1 MVYETG
7 EYFAQDGGLNYSAV
21 LKHFREQVSGRQEP
35 QFLQA
40 NPRTALEKRQHQ
52 MHDTL
57 VLIDTA
63 AKGMQGKKGLEDT
76 PKITVVEPV
85 EAVTK
90 RAVGDLEQEAR
101 ELRTSRPPPKRVV
114 PPKRSHSSA
123 VGGGRKTASK
133 RKKAPAAAAS
143 AKTRIKR
150 TKDIFD

>member
-7 EYFAQDGGLNYSAV
+7 EYFAQDGGLNYSSV

-35 QFLQA
+35 QFFQA
-40 NPRTALEKRQHQ
+40 NPRTALERRQNQ
-52 MHDTL
+52 MQDTL

-63 AKGMQGKKGLEDT
+63 AKGMQGKKDPEDT

-90 RAVGDLEQEAR
+90 RAVGELEQESQNIQ
-101 ELRTSRPPPKRVV
+101 TSRAPPKRAG
-114 PPKRSHSSA
+114 PTKRSHSS
-123 VGGGRKTASK
+123 VVLGGRKTSGK
-133 RKKAPAAAAS
+133 RKKAATLGAS

>member
-7 EYFAQDGGLNYSAV
+7 EYFAQDGGLNYNAV

-40 NPRTALEKRQHQ
+40 NPRTSLERRQHQ
-52 MHDTL
+52 IQDTL
-57 VLIDTA
+57 MLIDTA
-63 AKGMQGKKGLEDT
+63 SKGMVGKKDTEDT

-90 RAVGDLEQEAR
+90 RAVGELEQE
-101 ELRTSRPPPKRVV
+101 EKDLRLNRLPPKRAA
-114 PPKRSHSSA
+114 PPKRSHSAA
-123 VGGGRKTASK
+123 VSGGRKTSAK
-133 RKKAPAAAAS
+133 RKKVQAS
-143 AKTRIKR
+143 YASTKSRIKR

>member
-7 EYFAQDGGLNYSAV
+7 EYFAQDGGLNYNAV
-21 LKHFREQVSGRQEP
+21 LKHFREQVSGKQEA

-40 NPRTALEKRQHQ
+40 NPRTALERRQHQ
-52 MHDTL
+52 VQDTL

-63 AKGMQGKKGLEDT
+63 SKGMQGSKASEAT

-90 RAVGDLEQEAR
+90 RAVGELEQEAQD
-101 ELRTSRPPPKRVV
+101 LQASRAPPKRVV
-114 PPKRSHSSA
+114 MAKRSHSSA
-123 VGGGRKTASK
+123 VSGGKRTSAK
-133 RKKAPAAAAS
+133 RKKAPTTATS
-143 AKTRIKR
+143 AKSRIKR